1 VGGKGPALGAHRP
14 QATDR
19 VPRVGPSTSGNRHSG
34 WVSRTSTTQR
44 PRLPSESPRPT
55 QHRYNVGQRGV
66 AAEVVVLHKPQAVQA
81 EHPICTNVRWLSQ
94 VYGPTHLARARL
106 NLKSSAGPI
115 ITILRCSHPL
125 SWVREETRGLLR
137 WGRWLV

>member
-1 VGGKGPALGAHRP
+1 MNTQWVARGLHWVLTDHRRR
-14 QATDR
+14 TGY

-66 AAEVVVLHKPQAVQA
+66 AADVVVLHSL
-81 EHPICTNVRWLSQ
+81 RLSGLCRLSIPS
-94 VYGPTHLARARL
+94 VPTYYDGLPS
-106 NLKSSAGPI
+106 LKYM
-115 ITILRCSHPL
+115 
-125 SWVREETRGLLR
+125 GLLT
-137 WGRWLV
+137 WPGPA